1 MGGLRVVV
9 VAALLARSVGIK
21 RPRGRPQRAKRRP
34 PAPKSV
40 DAPRRP
46 LNCTFAA
53 PTPAAGAAR
62 TATNARRSGLERADV
77 AFDPLRTVQ
86 CGLERCAARWFDK
99 VGTRATKKHLPLPAP
114 PDAAELEF
122 RLGGGIA
129 YVFMP
134 KVGSRRRRR
143 SFGEDVR
150 PRRRRSKTIVATI
163 ARSAVAA
170 PPAQFGT
177 FHAAATS
184 PAPPF
189 VFTFVRSPGAHLASG
204 LGQAA
209 LHFYGPLPCYAY
221 GHKCM
226 EGTARMKIAR
236 AGRKA
241 SEEVR
246 RPESPWGGGPA
257 PARVSS
263 WLAAATFEPGQPERK
278 ASAYRGK
285 PMPFRNRQSRRVL

>member
-1 MGGLRVVV
+1 MVLIVVCFGSLGFNNESNNGGEVGAGQSETMGGLRVVV

-34 PAPKSV
+34 PAPKGG

-62 TATNARRSGLERADV
+62 AATNARRSGLERADV

-143 SFGEDVR
+143 GALF
-150 PRRRRSKTIVATI
+150 RRRN
-163 ARSAVAA
+163 
-170 PPAQFGT
+170 
-177 FHAAATS
+177 
-184 PAPPF
+184 
-189 VFTFVRSPGAHLASG
+189 
-204 LGQAA
+204 
-209 LHFYGPLPCYAY
+209 
-221 GHKCM
+221 
-226 EGTARMKIAR
+226 
-236 AGRKA
+236 
-241 SEEVR
+241 
-246 RPESPWGGGPA
+246 
-257 PARVSS
+257 S
-263 WLAAATFEPGQPERK
+263 W
-278 ASAYRGK
+278 
-285 PMPFRNRQSRRVL
+285 

>member
-1 MGGLRVVV
+1 M
-9 VAALLARSVGIK
+9 
-21 RPRGRPQRAKRRP
+21 
-34 PAPKSV
+34 
-40 DAPRRP
+40 
-46 LNCTFAA
+46 
-53 PTPAAGAAR
+53 
-62 TATNARRSGLERADV
+62 
-77 AFDPLRTVQ
+77 
-86 CGLERCAARWFDK
+86 
-99 VGTRATKKHLPLPAP
+99 
-114 PDAAELEF
+114 
-122 RLGGGIA
+122 
-129 YVFMP
+129 
-134 KVGSRRRRR
+134 
-143 SFGEDVR
+143 
-150 PRRRRSKTIVATI
+150 
-163 ARSAVAA
+163 AA

-263 WLAAATFEPGQPERK
+263 CVEINHETLKFSSSVKSKSIRLIFG
-278 ASAYRGK
+278 
-285 PMPFRNRQSRRVL
+285 